1 MNSVADSITRA
12 LGVDQLSEEEE
23 MNLPLRDESG
33 DESPAKRAALRQNSM
48 GYGYQAAGP
57 SKMISFCVMM
67 VFIGIGVLAFIASAR
82 MAISPEAAKI
92 GHHQLK
98 DIETSIR
105 QGPAPARPARP
116 PPLDSAPQPHPRLA

>member
-12 LGVDQLSEEEE
+12 LGVDQQSEEEE
-23 MNLPLRDESG
+23 MNLPLHGDSG
-33 DESPAKRAALRQNSM
+33 DETPNKRGLRQNSM
-48 GYGYQAAGP
+48 AYHVGYQAAGP
-57 SKMISFCVMM
+57 SKMISFCVMII
-67 VFIGIGVLAFIASAR
+67 FIGIGVLAFVASAR

-105 QGPAPARPARP
+105 QVPVPARP
-116 PPLDSAPQPHPRLA
+116 PPPPPLDGAPHPLP

>member
-1 MNSVADSITRA
+1 MADSITRA
-12 LGVDQLSEEEE
+12 LGVDQSDEEE

-33 DESPAKRAALRQNSM
+33 DESPAKRAGLRQNSM
-48 GYGYQAAGP
+48 GYKGYQAAGP

-92 GHHQLK
+92 GHAQLN

-105 QGPAPARPARP
+105 QGPAPARPAS
-116 PPLDSAPQPHPRLA
+116 PPLLGSAPHPHPRLA